1 MKNNKA
7 KFYSGLWQLQLSQLE
22 NTYRVV
28 NEFLNDKNAQ
38 EAYLQNKHK
47 DKTSLFDSLKK
58 IEDEVQS
65 LPEAPQ
71 LFRRQMIIAE
81 KIILE
86 QICKEFLESIYI
98 AKNKK
103 NEKTP
108 SKYLI
113 EKIEELSDLK
123 IPEEI
128 KAALLQLIN
137 KRNTVAHE
145 ITQDQIDENYFSDS
159 LSILNTII
167 EILET
172 VCKNNGILDVT
183 NPDDLNDD
191 EIY

>member
-1 MKNNKA
+1 M
-7 KFYSGLWQLQLSQLE
+7 
-22 NTYRVV
+22 
-28 NEFLNDKNAQ
+28 
-38 EAYLQNKHK
+38 
-47 DKTSLFDSLKK
+47 
-58 IEDEVQS
+58 
-65 LPEAPQ
+65 
-71 LFRRQMIIAE
+71 
-81 KIILE
+81 
-86 QICKEFLESIYI
+86 
-98 AKNKK
+98 
-103 NEKTP
+103 
-108 SKYLI
+108 
-113 EKIEELSDLK
+113 K

>member
-86 QICKEFLESIYI
+86 QICKEFLEVYI
-98 AKNKK
+98 
-103 NEKTP
+103 
-108 SKYLI
+108 S
-113 EKIEELSDLK
+113 LK
-123 IPEEI
+123 I
-128 KAALLQLIN
+128 KKMKKHQA
-137 KRNTVAHE
+137 
-145 ITQDQIDENYFSDS
+145 
-159 LSILNTII
+159 SI
-167 EILET
+167 
-172 VCKNNGILDVT
+172 
-183 NPDDLNDD
+183 
-191 EIY
+191 